1 MCSDQQGELVIR
13 SWELQAFNILLLSGV
28 NCDNIVN
35 FAWAQSLKQRI

>member
-13 SWELQAFNILLLSGV
+13 SWELQGNMPLFSGV
-28 NCDNIVN
+28 NCDKIVN